1 MKYNKYKKYLKEQKK
16 DLVKYSIEKENSI
29 KKFKQRVEII
39 NAKTHNIIQL
49 QHNPLQ
55 DAKDNYLWFVYN
67 QKLLE
72 EKMAKDGNY
81 TTLFITLTLPSEYHK
96 YSSHTQQ
103 YNHNYK
109 KENTINQ
116 GYKLLNKSFRSVY
129 KNFRV
134 NRKPKKIFFSK
145 VIEPHKDLTC
155 HLHAIIYVE
164 TKHIEKMK
172 QHILNTI
179 KNNNLGRYDI
189 EKIQDITRS
198 TSYLL
203 KYVQKTTNPQN
214 ENDFHFFNGW
224 KKKNKIRVFTHSNLD
239 LSRYIFKKVN
249 SVLKL
254 SKNLVDKNPISEILK
269 HCDIIINTKD
279 KHTRDIS
286 TKEHENLNGRYRV
299 IINRTRSVYK
309 VKEKTTIC
317 TQKTSFGIDDKKR
330 QVLFE
335 KIEDYEIDE
344 SFQVGDNYKY
354 NFYDEDIIE
363 TNEKIYDYKIN
374 NFIIIDL
381 STNEILYNKS
391 DFMLL
396 DNYKY
401 KMYLNDVE

>member
-1 MKYNKYKKYLKEQKK
+1 MKVAKNYKNYLKQAKK
-16 DLVKYSIEKENSI
+16 DLVKYSIEKEDSI

-55 DAKDNYLWFVYN
+55 DTKDNYLWFVYN

-72 EKMAKDGNY
+72 EKMTKDGNY

-134 NRKPKKIFFSK
+134 NRKHQKIFFSK

-164 TKHIEKMK
+164 TKHLEKLK
-172 QHILNTI
+172 QHILKTI

-189 EKIQDITRS
+189 EKIKDISRS

-214 ENDFHFFNGW
+214 EKDFHFFNGW

-239 LSRYIFKKVN
+239 LPRYIFKKVN
-249 SVLKL
+249 SILKL
-254 SKNLVDKNPISEILK
+254 SQGLKDKNPISEVLDQCNITV
-269 HCDIIINTKD
+269 NTKD
-279 KHTRDIS
+279 KR
-286 TKEHENLNGRYRV
+286 TKEITIKKWENTNARFKV
-299 IINRTRSVYK
+299 VINRTRSVYNIK
-309 VKEKTTIC
+309 NKYSIYEEKLVSYFEL
-317 TQKTSFGIDDKKR
+317 KSLLKHKKLKR
-330 QVLFE
+330 
-335 KIEDYEIDE
+335 
-344 SFQVGDNYKY
+344 S
-354 NFYDEDIIE
+354 DIIDTIGLGIKIDQCEDFE
-363 TNEKIYDYKIN
+363 TNEKIYDYKVN
-374 NFIIIDL
+374 NFIITDL
-381 STNEILYNKS
+381 STNEILYNKN

-396 DNYKY
+396 DDYKY
-401 KMYLNDVE
+401 KMYLNKS